1 MSVPKYAAGQYG
13 GFLLTESTVYCKIT
27 TKLLSVLGHYPLVM
41 SDRDQIRREKVNEL
55 REKVANGD
63 AADAVDGPD
72 EPVHVESADH
82 FNDLLAR
89 DGTVLADFYAD
100 WCGPCQMLEPI
111 VADLAAE
118 TDATVAKVDVDQ
130 LQRLAQQ
137 YRVQGV
143 PTIHLFAD
151 GERVERLV
159 GVRQKDEL
167 RSLIEQ
173 HA

>member
-1 MSVPKYAAGQYG
+1 
-13 GFLLTESTVYCKIT
+13 
-27 TKLLSVLGHYPLVM
+27 M
-41 SDRDQIRREKVNEL
+41 SDPDQIRRERVNES
-55 REKVANGD
+55 RENETSGD
-63 AADAVDGPD
+63 TGDAVDGRD
-72 EPVHVESADH
+72 EPVHVESAAH
-82 FNDLLAR
+82 FNDLLAQN
-89 DGTVLADFYAD
+89 GTVLADFYAD

-143 PTIHLFAD
+143 PTIHLFVD
-151 GERVERLV
+151 GEPVEQLV